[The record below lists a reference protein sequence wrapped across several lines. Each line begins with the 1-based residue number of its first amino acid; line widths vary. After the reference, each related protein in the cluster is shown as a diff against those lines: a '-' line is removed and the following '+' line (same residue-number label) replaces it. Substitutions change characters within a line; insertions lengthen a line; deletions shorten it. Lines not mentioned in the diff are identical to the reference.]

1 MDEIM
6 IQILWILLAI
16 FAGVMIPVQTS
27 FNTAL
32 SKSLGS
38 PFLSSLVVFIV
49 AAIAVIITIAV
60 TKTGLPGIETMQS
73 APWWSWFGGI
83 LGGAYIVILIFLTPK
98 LGVGTVTGLVV
109 AGQIIA
115 AVIIDHFGLLNFPV
129 HELSIYRIAGVLMMI
144 GGVILVRQF

>member
-1 MDEIM
+1 MDETM

-32 SKSLGS
+32 GKSLGS
-38 PFLSSLVVFIV
+38 PFLSSLAVFVV
-49 AAIAVIITIAV
+49 AAIAVIITIAA
-60 TKTGLPGIETMQS
+60 TKTGLPSLAAIQS
-73 APWWSWFGGI
+73 APWWAWLGGL

-115 AVIIDHFGLLNFPV
+115 AVVIDHFGLLNFPV
-129 HELSIYRIAGVLMMI
+129 HELSIYRIVGVLMMI